1 MRRTFEWLPSGASG
15 VRRGPRFWLQ
25 LAGGI
30 LALLNGI
37 ALFFYLDP
45 PGGTRKELM
54 QEGVEVRNAIVAARS
69 RTQRLKTVAAEVQV
83 GNVESADFEAKYF
96 LPKRLAYAAV
106 ITELQRIAKVANLQ
120 QRDWVSTEEPIEGT
134 SDLSLLNI
142 VANYDGSYDNLM
154 HFLYETDRSPML
166 LMLEQL
172 QAAPQQKSGQLTAQI
187 RFQTIIQE
195 EPAAPALGAQP

>member
-1 MRRTFEWLPSGASG
+1 MRRTFEWLPSGANG
-15 VRRGPRFWLQ
+15 GRRGPRFWLQ
-25 LAGGI
+25 IAGGV

-45 PGGTRKELM
+45 PGGSRSELK
-54 QEGVEVRNAIVAARS
+54 QEGLQVRNQIVAARS
-69 RTQRLKTVAAEVQV
+69 RTERLKTVAAEVQV
-83 GNVESADFEAKYF
+83 GNVEAADFETKYF
-96 LPKRLAYAAV
+96 LPKRVAYAAV
-106 ITELQRIAKVANLQ
+106 ITELQRIAKVAGLQ

-142 VANYDGSYDNLM
+142 VANYDGTYANLM

-166 LMLEQL
+166 LMVEQV
-172 QAAPQQKSGQLTAQI
+172 QAAPQQKGGQLSTQV

-195 EPAAPALGAQP
+195 EPVAAGLGAQP